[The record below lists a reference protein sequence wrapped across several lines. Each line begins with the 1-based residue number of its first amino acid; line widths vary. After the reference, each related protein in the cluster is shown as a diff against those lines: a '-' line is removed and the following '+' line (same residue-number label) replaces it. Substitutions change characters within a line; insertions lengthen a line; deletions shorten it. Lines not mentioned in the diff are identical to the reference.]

1 MFYVADVVLIIAL
14 RQEDIS
20 FALSVSVQLLWQE
33 INDIN
38 AVTSK
43 WHQDDSL
50 DCKQL
55 KFWSDSMITKLSTEK
70 TDF

>member
-1 MFYVADVVLIIAL
+1 MFYVADVVQIIAL

-43 WHQDDSL
+43 WHQDDS
-50 DCKQL
+50 Q
-55 KFWSDSMITKLSTEK
+55 SSSII
-70 TDF
+70 